1 MENKKKVVL
10 SLHKVLL
17 LAAIGFAQ
25 CSIFLLPYISYTF
38 YKPMQTSLN
47 ITNEQLGFL
56 LTLYGILEVASYI
69 PGGWVADKF
78 NPRKMITLGLVLIGL
93 CCVSA
98 ALFMNYSVYLVI
110 WVVVGITGN
119 LIYWSSGMKSV
130 RMVGDEDEQGK
141 AYGYF
146 YMFVNGLT
154 AAGNAVGVAIIA
166 AMSKNQVL
174 GMKYVMLFFAVLA
187 FVAAIIIWVS
197 LKSQNH
203 VIQKSEKVEKT
214 SLNDFI
220 SVLKRKETWY
230 FGIVAFC
237 LYSYTC
243 LATYFTPYFTDVMH
257 LSVASAGAI
266 WVVSGPLSALF
277 GPIMGTISDFLGST
291 MKTIMGAMTIILI
304 TVLVMLF
311 ATKVTFLGAIAI
323 YLIVAIISMGIYS
336 IMFAS
341 LEETGMD
348 RKVAGISIGV
358 ASILGYCPDIF
369 IYTMFGRWLDKY
381 GNYGYTMIF
390 RYGVVLS
397 VIAITFAALFYT
409 STIRRKKIA
418 GKKSSVT
425 A

>member
-1 MENKKKVVL
+1 MVNKKKVIL
-10 SLHKVLL
+10 SPHKILL

-25 CSIFLLPYISYTF
+25 TAIFLLPYITYTF

-56 LTLYGILEVASYI
+56 LTLYGILEVASYV
-69 PGGWVADKF
+69 PGGWLADKF
-78 NPRKMITLGLVLIGL
+78 NPKKMITLGLILIGL
-93 CCVSA
+93 CCLTA
-98 ALFMNYSVYLVI
+98 AFIMNYNVYLVI
-110 WVVVGITGN
+110 WVIVGISAN
-119 LIYWSSGMKSV
+119 LIYWSAGMKSV
-130 RMVGDEDEQGK
+130 RVICDADEQGK

-146 YMFVNGLT
+146 YLFVNGTT
-154 AAGNAVGVAIIA
+154 AAGNAIGVAIIA
-166 AMSKNQVL
+166 AMSKNVTL
-174 GMKYVMLFFAVLA
+174 GLKYVMLFFAALA
-187 FVAAIIIWVS
+187 FIAAIIIWTFLTSKNYAV
-197 LKSQNH
+197 K
-203 VIQKSEKVEKT
+203 KSEKVERT
-214 SLNDFI
+214 SFNDI
-220 SVLKRKETWY
+220 LDVLKRKETWY

-291 MKTIMGAMTIILI
+291 MKTIIGAMMIILV
-304 TVLVMLF
+304 TVLVMLYS
-311 ATKVTFLGAIAI
+311 TKISFLGAIVI

-341 LEETGMD
+341 VEESGMD

-358 ASILGYCPDIF
+358 ASVLGYCPDVF
-369 IYTMFGRWLDKY
+369 IYTMFGKWLDKN

-390 RYGVVLS
+390 KYGVALAI
-397 VIAITFAALFYT
+397 IAIIFATLFYI
-409 STIRRKKIA
+409 SSRRKEKVA
-418 GKKSSVT
+418 FKESKL